1 MSKMN
6 VSENIKFI
14 ESHMAKIRDQI
25 VGAQSELLRLE
36 GSLNVFKQLSDAGV
50 EHIPVPKDEVLE

>member
-6 VSENIKFI
+6 VSENIKLI
-14 ESHMAKIRDQI
+14 ESHMAKLKD
-25 VGAQSELLRLE
+25 ELLRLE